1 MPRFY
6 GKAQLME
13 TRNSAPSN
21 EINLRR
27 ITCGQRR
34 ERYKTTIITDHTDQK
49 TLPISHVVNVAV
61 LVIMSSDF
69 QKYLR

>member
-1 MPRFY
+1 MHRFY
-6 GKAQLME
+6 GEAQLME

-49 TLPISHVVNVAV
+49 TLPISHVVKAAV

>member
-1 MPRFY
+1 MHRFY
-6 GKAQLME
+6 GEAQLTE

-34 ERYKTTIITDHTDQK
+34 ERYKTTIITDQK
-49 TLPISHVVNVAV
+49 TLPISHVVKAAV

>member
-21 EINLRR
+21 EMSLRR
-27 ITCGQRR
+27 ITCSERR
-34 ERYKTTIITDHTDQK
+34 KIYKTTIITDHTDQN
-49 TLPISHVVNVAV
+49 TWPISHVVKTAV
-61 LVIMSSDF
+61 LVTMSSDF
-69 QKYLR
+69 RKYLR

>member
-6 GKAQLME
+6 GKARLME

-21 EINLRR
+21 EINLCR
-27 ITCGQRR
+27 ITCGERR
-34 ERYKTTIITDHTDQK
+34 KIYKTTIITDHTDQN
-49 TLPISHVVNVAV
+49 TWPISHVVKAAV

-69 QKYLR
+69 RKYLR